1 MEMNTFINTI
11 IHSAE
16 ISATTVTPAKSNI
29 FETVI
34 LTAVVFAAL
43 ITSLANIVISVI
55 NNSRLKN
62 IEKQKQ
68 VSEIDKYRYS
78 KLYELIVNWHKYDS
92 ATMGDTASEIANYKL
107 LNLFMDDSGR
117 YEIAKPLLDKTFIK
131 KLEKAKLK
139 CEELLN
145 DLVDAETPDG
155 THPEEFPAIRQSYYD
170 NAIEFSEILKEAI
183 NSQLEI
189 LLGQSK

>member
-55 NNSRLKN
+55 NNNRLKK

-78 KLYELIVNWHKYDS
+78 KLYELILDWHKYDS
-92 ATMGDTASEIANYKL
+92 ATMGGN
-107 LNLFMDDSGR
+107 
-117 YEIAKPLLDKTFIK
+117 
-131 KLEKAKLK
+131 
-139 CEELLN
+139 C
-145 DLVDAETPDG
+145 
-155 THPEEFPAIRQSYYD
+155 
-170 NAIEFSEILKEAI
+170 
-183 NSQLEI
+183 
-189 LLGQSK
+189 

>member
-11 IHSAE
+11 IYSAE
-16 ISATTVTPAKSNI
+16 ISASTVTPAKSNI

-55 NNSRLKN
+55 NNNRLKK

-92 ATMGDTASEIANYKL
+92 ATMGDTASEITNYKL
-107 LNLFMDDSGR
+107 LNLFMDDLGR
-117 YEIAKPLLDKTFIK
+117 YEIAKPLLDKNFIK
-131 KLEKAKLK
+131 KIEKAKLK

-155 THPEEFPAIRQSYYD
+155 IHSEEFPSIRQSYYD
-170 NAIEFSEILKEAI
+170 NAIEFSEILKEVI
-183 NSQLEI
+183 NSQLGV